1 MIGFYQTWA
10 ILIGLFIVNGV
21 IGFIF
26 YRRQLMKAM
35 GEVADLL
42 TNIFEKRPV
51 KHAMSMMGKA
61 SGESKQHSAMVDDI
75 ALNVLNS
82 PQIGKYKGMLKLAG
96 IDLDAMIEDEGAP
109 ATIKAIKDFGD
120 MMGIDIMQL
129 ITQGLNSTT
138 ADDTGVTSQ
147 SQNPYL

>member
-1 MIGFYQTWA
+1 MTFDPITITVTVA
-10 ILIGLFIVNGV
+10 CFIVNA
-21 IGFIF
+21 IF
-26 YRRQLMKAM
+26 SIIYFRRQFNSAIS
-35 GEVADLL
+35 DLANIL
-42 TNIFEKRPV
+42 TNVFEKRPV
-51 KHAMSMMGKA
+51 KQAMSMLGKRGA
-61 SGESKQHSAMVDDI
+61 ESRQQSAMVDDI